1 MKRNVLTLSGA
12 TIAAALLSSSALA
25 DTANSVAAHVY
36 VNVDPNVSV
45 GVLTSNLQLP
55 TVQVGTTTAN
65 VGFHVDA
72 NQENVWLGVT
82 TTDLYK
88 GDDPTN
94 TSVNPLG
101 VDLPMGATIT
111 PVNASP
117 TQGASNVAVY
127 NTSPTTYNGFNAYQT
142 NYINFESSQNG
153 DFSQDVQVTV
163 GWDQND
169 PEQPQGEYSGYVVL
183 YTALQA
189 PDQSAAPGT

>member
-1 MKRNVLTLSGA
+1 MKRNILTLSGA
-12 TIAAALLSSSALA
+12 GIAAAILSSSAFADLA
-25 DTANSVAAHVY
+25 GSTAAHVY

-65 VGFHVDA
+65 VGFRVDA
-72 NQENVWLGVT
+72 NQENVWLGIL

-94 TSVNPLG
+94 SDVNPLG

-111 PVNASP
+111 PDNATP
-117 TQGASNVAVY
+117 TQGATNVAVY
-127 NTSPTTYNGFNAYQT
+127 NTTPTTYNGFNAYQT
-142 NYINFESSQNG
+142 NYVNFESSQNG
-153 DFSQDVQVTV
+153 HFSQDIHVAV

-189 PDQSAAPGT
+189 PPVAPGAGS